1 VTLQLFDSRS
11 QSLREFKPIKPGQ
24 VGIYLCG
31 PTVQS
36 APHIGHLR
44 SALVYDQLRRWLEA
58 SGLKVSLIRNV
69 TDIDDKVLE
78 NAKLENRPWWELAYR
93 YEQLFASSYRKLD
106 ISSPDY
112 EPRATANIS
121 EMIEL
126 IQLLISKGHAYQAEG
141 SADVYFSASSWKDYG
156 ELTNQKQED
165 LIDDSEAT
173 VRGKKDARDF
183 ALWKSHKESEPSD
196 ASWASPFGRGR
207 PGWHIECSAM
217 SVKYLGTKFD
227 IHGGGLDL
235 RFPHH
240 ENELA
245 QSRAAG
251 HEFANF
257 WLHNGLVN
265 VNGQKMSKSAGNSI
279 LVSDVLTDS
288 NALALRYYLGSAQY
302 RSVLDYS
309 EGVLEEAQAA
319 LSRIETFLSRAAR
332 ALTGTK
338 FLGKFDSSKPSFPEK
353 FAKAMNEDLN
363 IPAALA
369 VLHESVR
376 EGNSNLDQQL
386 LEQAALNY
394 AEVLSMVDL
403 LNINPTA
410 PFWKSSGSSDEAMT
424 ALDGLVRSLIQQ
436 RNNAR
441 EDKDFETSDRI
452 RDQLKEVGVVLED
465 SAGSTHWSL
474 GAQQTD

>member
-11 QSLREFKPIKPGQ
+11 QSLRELKPIKAGE

-31 PTVQS
+31 PTVQA
-36 APHIGHLR
+36 APHLGHLR

-58 SGLKVSLIRNV
+58 SGLKVNLIRNI
-69 TDIDDKVLE
+69 TDIDDKVLV
-78 NAKLENRPWWELAYR
+78 NAKAENRKWWELAFF
-93 YEQLFASSYRKLD
+93 YEQLFSAAYKKLD
-106 ISSPDY
+106 ILSPSY
-112 EPRATANIS
+112 EPRATANIN

-126 IQLLISKGHAYQAEG
+126 IQSLIEKGHAYQVEG

-156 ELTNQKQED
+156 ELTNQKSDD
-165 LIDDSEAT
+165 LVDDSEAEA
-173 VRGKKDARDF
+173 RGKKHPRDF
-183 ALWKSHKESEPSD
+183 ALWKSHKDSEPED
-196 ASWASPFGRGR
+196 ASWDSPFGKGR

-217 SVKYLGTKFD
+217 SVKYLGTQFD

-251 HEFANF
+251 HAFANF

-265 VNGQKMSKSAGNSI
+265 VAGAKMSKSLGNSI
-279 LVSDVLTDS
+279 LASDVLTDS

-309 EGVLEEAQAA
+309 EGVLEEAEAA
-319 LSRIETFLSRAAR
+319 IERIGTFLQRAIR
-332 ALTGTK
+332 RLTDTK
-338 FLGKFDSSKPSFPEK
+338 FLDQLDLSKPSFPEK
-353 FAKAMNEDLN
+353 FTQAMNDDLN

-376 EGNSNLDQQL
+376 DGNSSLDEEL
-386 LEQAALNY
+386 LQEAANAY
-394 AEVLSMVDL
+394 AEVLAMVDV
-403 LNINPTA
+403 LNINPEA
-410 PFWKSSGSSDEAMT
+410 SLWKRSGFAEEAMG
-424 ALDGLVRSLIQQ
+424 ALDGLVQSLIAQ
-436 RNNAR
+436 RNQAR
-441 EDKDFETSDRI
+441 ENKDFETSDRI
-452 RDQLKEVGVVLED
+452 RDQLKAVGVVLED
-465 SAGSTHWSL
+465 SPDSTHWSL
-474 GAQQTD
+474 GAS

>member
-11 QSLREFKPIKPGQ
+11 QSLREFKPLNKGE

-31 PTVQS
+31 PTVQA
-36 APHIGHLR
+36 APHLGHLR

-58 SGLKVSLIRNV
+58 GGLRVTLIRNV

-78 NAKLENRPWWELAYR
+78 NSKKENLNWWELAFK
-93 YEQLFASSYRKLD
+93 YEQLFTDSYRRLD
-106 ISSPDY
+106 IGPATY
-112 EPRATANIS
+112 EPRATANII

-126 IQLLISKGHAYQAEG
+126 IQLLIDKGHAYQIEG
-141 SADVYFSASSWKDYG
+141 SADVYFSAASWKDYG
-156 ELTNQKQED
+156 ELTNQKLDE
-165 LIDDSEAT
+165 LIDDSEAQA
-173 VRGKKDARDF
+173 RGKKDPRDF
-183 ALWKSHKESEPSD
+183 ALWKSHKDSEPKD
-196 ASWASPFGRGR
+196 AAWNSPFGLGR

-251 HEFANF
+251 AEFANF

-265 VNGQKMSKSAGNSI
+265 VNGQKMSKSLGNSI

-302 RSVLDYS
+302 RSVLDYN
-309 EGVLEEAQAA
+309 EGVLDEAEAA
-319 LSRIETFLSRAAR
+319 LERIGTFLARAAR
-332 ALTGTK
+332 ALSETGIK
-338 FLGKFDSSKPSFPEK
+338 KPDSSKPAFPEK
-353 FAKAMNEDLN
+353 FSKAMNEDLN

-376 EGNSNLDQQL
+376 EGNASLDGSLMDQL
-386 LEQAALNY
+386 ARNY
-394 AEVLSMVDL
+394 AEVLAMVDV
-403 LNINPTA
+403 LNINPA
-410 PFWKSSGSSDEAMT
+410 AKFWQGSGLSTDAMS
-424 ALDGLVRSLIQQ
+424 ALDGLVRSLIEQ
-436 RNNAR
+436 RNLAR
-441 EDKDFETSDRI
+441 DRKDFETSDRI
-452 RDQLKEVGVVLED
+452 RDQLKAVGVVLED

-474 GAQQTD
+474 GA

>member
-11 QSLREFKPIKPGQ
+11 QSLREFKPLKNGE

-31 PTVQS
+31 PTVQAS
-36 APHIGHLR
+36 PHLGHLR

-78 NAKLENRPWWELAYR
+78 NSKKENLAWWELAFQ
-93 YEQLFASSYRKLD
+93 YEQLFSDTYRRLD
-106 ISSPDY
+106 IAAPTY
-112 EPRATANIS
+112 EPRATANII

-126 IQLLISKGHAYQAEG
+126 IQLLIEKGHAYQVEG
-141 SADVYFSASSWKDYG
+141 SADVYFSAASWKEYG
-156 ELTNQKQED
+156 ELTNQKSDD
-165 LIDDSEAT
+165 LIDDSEAPA
-173 VRGKKDARDF
+173 RGKKDPRDF
-183 ALWKSHKESEPSD
+183 ALWKSHKDSEPKD
-196 ASWASPFGRGR
+196 AAWNSPFGLGR
-207 PGWHIECSAM
+207 PGWHVECSAM
-217 SVKYLGTKFD
+217 SVKYLGTSFD

-265 VNGQKMSKSAGNSI
+265 VNGQKMSKSLGNSI
-279 LVSDVLTDS
+279 LVSDVLNDS

-302 RSVLDYS
+302 RSVLDYN
-309 EGVLEEAQAA
+309 EGVLVEAESA
-319 LSRIETFLSRAAR
+319 LERIGTFLNRAAR
-332 ALTGTK
+332 ALREKGLFAK
-338 FLGKFDSSKPSFPEK
+338 LELDAGSFPEK
-353 FAKAMNEDLN
+353 FAIAMNDDLN

-376 EGNSNLDQQL
+376 EGNANLDAQL
-386 LEQAALNY
+386 PHEAARNY
-394 AEVLSMVDL
+394 AEVLAMVDV

-410 PFWKSSGSSDEAMT
+410 KFWQGSGSSAAAMS
-424 ALDGLVRSLIQQ
+424 ALDGLVRSLIEQ
-436 RNNAR
+436 RNVAR
-441 EDKDFETSDRI
+441 DSKDFKTSDRI
-452 RDQLKEVGVVLED
+452 RDQLNAVGVVLED

-474 GAQQTD
+474 GA

>member
-1 VTLQLFDSRS
+1 MTLQLFDSRS
-11 QSLREFKPIKPGQ
+11 QSLREFKPLKNGE

-31 PTVQS
+31 PTVQA
-36 APHIGHLR
+36 APHLGHLR

-78 NAKLENRPWWELAYR
+78 NSKKENLAWWELAFQ
-93 YEQLFASSYRKLD
+93 YEQLFSDTYRRLD
-106 ISSPDY
+106 IAAPTY
-112 EPRATANIS
+112 EPRATANII

-126 IQLLISKGHAYQAEG
+126 IQLLIEKGHAYQVEG
-141 SADVYFSASSWKDYG
+141 SADVYFSAASWKEYG
-156 ELTNQKQED
+156 ELTNQKSDD
-165 LIDDSEAT
+165 LIDDSEAPA
-173 VRGKKDARDF
+173 RGKKDPRDF
-183 ALWKSHKESEPSD
+183 ALWKSHKDSEPKD
-196 ASWASPFGRGR
+196 AAWNSPFGLGR
-207 PGWHIECSAM
+207 PGWHVECSAM
-217 SVKYLGTKFD
+217 SVKYLGTSFD

-265 VNGQKMSKSAGNSI
+265 VNGQKMSKSLGNSI
-279 LVSDVLTDS
+279 LVSDVLNDS

-302 RSVLDYS
+302 RSVLDYN
-309 EGVLEEAQAA
+309 EGVLVEAESA
-319 LSRIETFLSRAAR
+319 LERIGTFLNRAAR
-332 ALTGTK
+332 ALREKGLFAK
-338 FLGKFDSSKPSFPEK
+338 LELDAGSFPEK
-353 FAKAMNEDLN
+353 FAIAMNDDLN

-376 EGNSNLDQQL
+376 EGNANLDAQL
-386 LEQAALNY
+386 PHEAARNY
-394 AEVLSMVDL
+394 AEVLAMVDV

-410 PFWKSSGSSDEAMT
+410 KFWQGSGSSAAAMS
-424 ALDGLVRSLIQQ
+424 ALDGLVRSLIEQ
-436 RNNAR
+436 RNVAR
-441 EDKDFETSDRI
+441 DSKDFKTSDRI
-452 RDQLKEVGVVLED
+452 RDQLNAVGVVLED

-474 GAQQTD
+474 GA

>member
-11 QSLREFKPIKPGQ
+11 QSLRELKPIKAGE

-31 PTVQS
+31 PTVQA
-36 APHIGHLR
+36 APHLGHLR

-58 SGLKVSLIRNV
+58 SGLKVNLIRNI
-69 TDIDDKVLE
+69 TDIDDKVLV
-78 NAKLENRPWWELAYR
+78 NAKAENRKWWELAFF
-93 YEQLFASSYRKLD
+93 YEQLFSAAYKKLD
-106 ISSPDY
+106 ILSPSY
-112 EPRATANIS
+112 EPRATANIN

-126 IQLLISKGHAYQAEG
+126 IQSLIEKGHAYQVEG

-156 ELTNQKQED
+156 ELTNQKSDD
-165 LIDDSEAT
+165 LVDDSEAEA
-173 VRGKKDARDF
+173 RGKKHPRDF
-183 ALWKSHKESEPSD
+183 ALWKSHKDSEPED
-196 ASWASPFGRGR
+196 ASWDSPFGKGR

-217 SVKYLGTKFD
+217 SVKYLGTQFD

-251 HEFANF
+251 HAFANF

-265 VNGQKMSKSAGNSI
+265 VAGAKMSKSLGNSI
-279 LVSDVLTDS
+279 LASDVLTDS

-309 EGVLEEAQAA
+309 EGVLEEAEAA
-319 LSRIETFLSRAAR
+319 IERIGTFLQRAIR
-332 ALTGTK
+332 RLTDTK
-338 FLGKFDSSKPSFPEK
+338 FLDQLDLSKPSFPEK
-353 FAKAMNEDLN
+353 FTQAMNDDLN

-376 EGNSNLDQQL
+376 DGNSSLDEEL
-386 LEQAALNY
+386 LQEAANAY
-394 AEVLSMVDL
+394 AEVLAMVDV
-403 LNINPTA
+403 LNINPEA
-410 PFWKSSGSSDEAMT
+410 SLWKRSGFAEEAMS
-424 ALDGLVRSLIQQ
+424 ALDGLVQSLIAQ
-436 RNNAR
+436 RNQAR
-441 EDKDFETSDRI
+441 ENKDFETSDRI
-452 RDQLKEVGVVLED
+452 RDQLKAVGVVLED
-465 SAGSTHWSL
+465 SPDSTHWSL
-474 GAQQTD
+474 GAS

>member
-11 QSLREFKPIKPGQ
+11 QSLREFKPLKNGE
-24 VGIYLCG
+24 VSIYLCG
-31 PTVQS
+31 PTVQA
-36 APHIGHLR
+36 APHLGHLR
-44 SALVYDQLRRWLEA
+44 SALVYDQLRRWLA
-58 SGLKVSLIRNV
+58 ATGLKVSFIRNV

-78 NAKLENRPWWELAYR
+78 NSKKENLAWWQLAFK
-93 YEQLFASSYRKLD
+93 YEQLFAESYRRLD
-106 ISSPDY
+106 IQAPTY
-112 EPRATANIS
+112 EPRATANIN

-126 IQLLISKGHAYQAEG
+126 IQLLIQKGHAYQVEG
-141 SADVYFSASSWKDYG
+141 SADVYFSAASWKEYG
-156 ELTNQKQED
+156 ELTNQKSDD
-165 LIDDSEAT
+165 LIDDSEAPA
-173 VRGKKDARDF
+173 RGKKDPRDF
-183 ALWKSHKESEPSD
+183 ALWKSHKDSEPKD
-196 ASWASPFGRGR
+196 AAWNSPFGLGR

-265 VNGQKMSKSAGNSI
+265 VNGQKMSKSLGNSI
-279 LVSDVLTDS
+279 LVSDVLDDS

-302 RSVLDYS
+302 RSVLDYN
-309 EGVLEEAQAA
+309 EGVLLEAESAVERIKIFLDRA
-319 LSRIETFLSRAAR
+319 SRTLGEKGLLAKIEPNST
-332 ALTGTK
+332 
-338 FLGKFDSSKPSFPEK
+338 SFPEK
-353 FAKAMNEDLN
+353 FSIAMNDDLN

-376 EGNSNLDQQL
+376 EGNASLDSQL
-386 LEQAALNY
+386 PDQAARNY
-394 AEVLSMVDL
+394 AEVLAMVDV

-410 PFWKSSGSSDEAMT
+410 KFWQGSSSSDAAMN
-424 ALDGLVRSLIQQ
+424 ALDGLVRSLIEE
-436 RNNAR
+436 RNVAR
-441 EDKDFETSDRI
+441 DSKDFKTSDRI
-452 RDQLKEVGVVLED
+452 RDQLKAVGVVLED

-474 GAQQTD
+474 GA

>member
-1 VTLQLFDSRS
+1 MTLQLFDSRS
-11 QSLREFKPIKPGQ
+11 QSLREFKPLKNGE

-31 PTVQS
+31 PTVQA
-36 APHIGHLR
+36 APHLGHLR

-58 SGLKVSLIRNV
+58 SGMKVSLIRNV

-78 NAKLENRPWWELAYR
+78 NSKKENLAWWELAFK
-93 YEQLFASSYRKLD
+93 YEKLFTESYRRLD
-106 ISSPDY
+106 IAAPTY
-112 EPRATANIS
+112 EPRATANIT
-121 EMIEL
+121 EMIQL
-126 IQLLISKGHAYQAEG
+126 IQLLIEKGHAYQVEG
-141 SADVYFSASSWKDYG
+141 SADVFFSAASWKEYG
-156 ELTNQKQED
+156 ELTNQKADD
-165 LIDDSEAT
+165 LIDDTEAQA
-173 VRGKKDARDF
+173 RGKKDPRDF
-183 ALWKSHKESEPSD
+183 ALWKSHKDSEPKD
-196 ASWASPFGRGR
+196 AAWNSPFGLGR

-265 VNGQKMSKSAGNSI
+265 VNGQKMSKSLGNSI
-279 LVSDVLTDS
+279 LVSDVLDDS

-302 RSVLDYS
+302 RSVLDYN
-309 EGVLEEAQAA
+309 EGVLAEAESA
-319 LSRIETFLSRAAR
+319 LERIRTFLDRAAR
-332 ALTGTK
+332 ALNEKGLLAK
-338 FLGKFDSSKPSFPEK
+338 IELDSKSFPEK
-353 FAKAMNEDLN
+353 FTIAMNDDLN

-376 EGNSNLDQQL
+376 EGNASLDDQL
-386 LEQAALNY
+386 PHQAARNY
-394 AEVLSMVDL
+394 AEVLAMVDV

-410 PFWKSSGSSDEAMT
+410 KFWQGSGSQAAMS
-424 ALDGLVRSLIQQ
+424 ALDGLVRSLIEE
-436 RNNAR
+436 RNVAR
-441 EDKDFETSDRI
+441 DSKDFKTSDRI
-452 RDQLKEVGVVLED
+452 RDQLKAVGVVLED

-474 GAQQTD
+474 GA